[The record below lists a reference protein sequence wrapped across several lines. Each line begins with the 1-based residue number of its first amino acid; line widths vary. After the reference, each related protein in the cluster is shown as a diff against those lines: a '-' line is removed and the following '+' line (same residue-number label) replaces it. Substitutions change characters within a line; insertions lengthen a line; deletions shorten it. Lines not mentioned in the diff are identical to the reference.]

1 MGLCLPSSCGLDGLR
16 LDHRWLELHADS
28 SRPQNSNG
36 RGAEDKR
43 SRQTQQTN
51 TSFGQNQQ
59 GLDSCFLWRM
69 RKNRLSQCFT
79 VRSTGSPSRVI
90 TTYTQTHAGTHS
102 AKMIRLVKC
111 FFFLLFFI
119 YNSAKPGLF
128 KDMFNKVTLASWQI
142 FSTRVLEVALVP
154 MYEGLWSHFWTN
166 SPIVRWDI
174 FLLTFNFKVSFSD
187 SVWSHNVFQ
196 WASGQHSEIQLNPTL
211 KYFWGSQFTDVKLTQ

>member
-1 MGLCLPSSCGLDGLR
+1 MNVHVCICVSRSAPYTQVKSDSKWDTVRIYLTMGLCLPSSCGLDGLR

-36 RGAEDKR
+36 IGAEDKR

-69 RKNRLSQCFT
+69 RKNRLSQCFA

-90 TTYTQTHAGTHS
+90 TKYTQTHAGTHS

-111 FFFLLFFI
+111 FFFFFFFLSTTLL
-119 YNSAKPGLF
+119 S
-128 KDMFNKVTLASWQI
+128 LA
-142 FSTRVLEVALVP
+142 
-154 MYEGLWSHFWTN
+154 Y
-166 SPIVRWDI
+166 
-174 FLLTFNFKVSFSD
+174 
-187 SVWSHNVFQ
+187 
-196 WASGQHSEIQLNPTL
+196 L
-211 KYFWGSQFTDVKLTQ
+211 KTCLIKWP